1 MFSKELEDLINYA
14 ISDGEIDK
22 KEKQLIYKKAI
33 EDGVDLDELEI
44 YLKYKM
50 YGQTSKDLEPKQKKN
65 FAQNVKNKNHSKQKK
80 NNSLNIF
87 SLNILPAIISVFL
100 SLIVFFY
107 FDNLIV
113 SIFLSF
119 LTFIFS
125 FSIVKFIFD
134 GTKSLISYI
143 KYVLRFEWLG
153 DVLNGLGNLFSA
165 AFESVFSILSL
176 ILAIGI
182 LVAALW

>member
-22 KEKQLIYKKAI
+22 KEKQVIYKKAI

-44 YLKYKM
+44 YLKSKM

-65 FAQNVKNKNHSKQKK
+65 VAQNVKNKNHSKQKK
-80 NNSLNIF
+80 NN

-153 DVLNGLGNLFSA
+153 DLLNGLGNLFSA

-182 LVAALW
+182 LVAALWFFW